1 MPESKARKKKFI
13 EFKTRQLLRLKQLEQ
28 RLKEKYPEKK
38 ERIEAVISDLMYY
51 VKYVLKW
58 DRIASYVHKVLG
70 YSNEF
75 PELAEVVSE
84 QEIKEALEF

>member
-1 MPESKARKKKFI
+1 
-13 EFKTRQLLRLKQLEQ
+13 
-28 RLKEKYPEKK
+28 
-38 ERIEAVISDLMYY
+38 MYY

-58 DRIASYVHKVLG
+58 DRITSYVHKVLG
-70 YSNEF
+70 YSKEF